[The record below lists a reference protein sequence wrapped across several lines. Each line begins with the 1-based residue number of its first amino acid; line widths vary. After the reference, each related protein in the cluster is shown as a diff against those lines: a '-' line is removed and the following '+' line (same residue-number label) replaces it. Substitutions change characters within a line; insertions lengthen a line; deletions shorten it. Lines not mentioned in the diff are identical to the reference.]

1 MATTKKNIG
10 LCVKNVLRKTKKK
23 NKQEKQKK
31 TKKEG
36 ETQLFFFTRNIKIE
50 IKKIK
55 QITSIMT
62 NYTNCL
68 TLEQM
73 EYLDLFDNI
82 PYKVVKKI
90 VKMDDDTDF
99 EVEIKDLPHDDYN
112 KCSTSFKFTLEIDI
126 SDGCLPLM
134 VEKHYCVI
142 KEYDGSSP
150 MAMFI
155 GENLV
160 EEEEEEEEE
169 KEKQLNAVKTIIKY
183 VYRYVFG
190 YHEEADGYGRCDC
203 GGGYNTNAGLYWH
216 YEEDVY
222 ACLKCRDLAEEDDR
236 HDICIDCYNRECEC
250 EEEEE
255 EEEVRCV
262 CPKCFAEGHTF
273 VSKERAKELEEME
286 EMEEMCPFG
295 EKCNGEEE

>member
-1 MATTKKNIG
+1 
-10 LCVKNVLRKTKKK
+10 
-23 NKQEKQKK
+23 
-31 TKKEG
+31 
-36 ETQLFFFTRNIKIE
+36 
-50 IKKIK
+50 
-55 QITSIMT
+55 
-62 NYTNCL
+62 
-68 TLEQM
+68 M

-126 SDGCLPLM
+126 SQGSLPLM

-169 KEKQLNAVKTIIKY
+169 SSEEESSEEESSEEESSEEESSEEEQEEREYTIEIQVCGLGYCRYYDKEDRDKY
-183 VYRYVFG
+183 VVY
-190 YHEEADGYGRCDC
+190 CK
-203 GGGYNTNAGLYWH
+203 NTVWKKKG
-216 YEEDVY
+216 DKTV
-222 ACLKCRDLAEEDDR
+222 RDMEGN
-236 HDICIDCYNRECEC
+236 YCETES

-255 EEEVRCV
+255 
-262 CPKCFAEGHTF
+262 
-273 VSKERAKELEEME
+273 
-286 EMEEMCPFG
+286 
-295 EKCNGEEE
+295 